1 MKKLIL
7 IRHAKSSWD
16 DPGARD
22 FDRELNGRGVHDAPE
37 MGRRLAAKNVHPD
50 AFLVS
55 TANRARATASLI
67 ASELGFPEQEIQFR
81 NELYLASPAE
91 ILKQISQVPD
101 QIQTLVVVAHNPG
114 ITELANRMARTC
126 INNIPTGGVVM
137 MQMPVEQWQAAG
149 SGAVLLDFDY
159 PKKQQ

>member
-1 MKKLIL
+1 M

-16 DPGARD
+16 DLGARD
-22 FDRELNGRGVHDAPE
+22 FDRDLNSRGLHDAPE
-37 MGRRLAAKNVHPD
+37 MGRRLAVKNIHPD

-81 NELYLASPAE
+81 DELYLASPAE
-91 ILKQISQVPD
+91 ILKQIRQVPD

-114 ITELANRMARTC
+114 ITELANRMARTY
-126 INNIPTGGVVM
+126 INNIPTSGVVM
-137 MQMPVEQWQAAG
+137 MQMPVEQWQHAG
-149 SGAVLLDFDY
+149 GRGAELLDFDY
-159 PKKQQ
+159 PKKPEKISD